1 VVQEAVIRKNTGK
14 EASVEEVIE
23 ALRDVPGA
31 PDTLCAICYLK
42 QRAAERS
49 LRGLYTELV
58 NDYDLRLRW
67 RKTSGFCRLH
77 GELASRIGDP
87 LGTAILYLDMVD
99 NSQATGN
106 DVTRSTPWARKRPQ
120 PSKDAKCLCCT
131 DEQAAEARYLEAVAN
146 GMRRG
151 NSFIDSLTASHYGLC
166 IAHSSSLEGMLPAD
180 VAQTLQQE
188 KLQRLALL
196 KEQLAEIIRKSD
208 YRYQH
213 EPRGNEKDAWLRA
226 LQLFSSR

>member
-1 VVQEAVIRKNTGK
+1 MIRKNTGK

-23 ALRDVPGA
+23 TLRDVPGA

-42 QRAAERS
+42 QRAAERA

-67 RKTSGFCRLH
+67 RKTTGFCRQH

-99 NSQATGN
+99 SNQATG
-106 DVTRSTPWARKRPQ
+106 DDGGKMKPWARKRLQ
-120 PSKDAKCLCCT
+120 PSKDGKCLCCT
-131 DEQAAEARYLEAVAN
+131 DEKIAEERYLQAVAS
-146 GMRRG
+146 GMRQDS
-151 NSFIDSLTASHYGLC
+151 SFIDALTASRHGLC
-166 IAHSSSLEGMLPAD
+166 IAHSSLLQGTLPTD
-180 VAQTLQQE
+180 LAQALQKE
-188 KLQRLALL
+188 TMRRLALL
-196 KEQLAEIIRKSD
+196 KEQLAEIVRKSD

-213 EPRGNEKDAWLRA
+213 EPRGDEKDAWLRA